1 MKLNKNINYRL
12 LVLYLKYG
20 YISLPGFRTIYKN
33 KKINK
38 WIKPPYRTNLNTTT
52 KDCLSYLEK
61 RCAEFV
67 INQKK
72 KEKKICLLLSSGQD
86 SRLLYKLLEKAV
98 IRYNY
103 QKNFFCFTGKIS
115 HSNNHY
121 DESSIIKKLWVK
133 KPLNHHVVSIN
144 KNDFIKNI
152 VLANKINFQPVNGLP
167 NIIFM
172 TCVKKIIKKFDFKK
186 VTIVAGI
193 SDQIF
198 FNVLKKQ
205 AQKQQSKKISLIS
218 ANEGTIFTNS
228 QYLTKKFD
236 KVSDQIFKNIK
247 SKNFFKQKNLYL
259 KYINQMAYNFRGPK
273 VITEFQNIFTH
284 FKVGS
289 FTPFVEKKFQEL
301 ILSLKTKDLH
311 DGKHKKTFIY
321 NANLIIDPFQKPI
334 SGLKVIS
341 PQREILYENRKKI
354 LKIINTSILVEQKI
368 IDKKKILETFN
379 NYLADFV
386 KYKKSQKKFEKFN
399 SYSLWKFLSSEIF
412 LRGCK

>member
-1 MKLNKNINYRL
+1 
-12 LVLYLKYG
+12 
-20 YISLPGFRTIYKN
+20 
-33 KKINK
+33 
-38 WIKPPYRTNLNTTT
+38 
-52 KDCLSYLEK
+52 
-61 RCAEFV
+61 
-67 INQKK
+67 
-72 KEKKICLLLSSGQD
+72 
-86 SRLLYKLLEKAV
+86 
-98 IRYNY
+98 
-103 QKNFFCFTGKIS
+103 
-115 HSNNHY
+115 
-121 DESSIIKKLWVK
+121 
-133 KPLNHHVVSIN
+133 
-144 KNDFIKNI
+144 
-152 VLANKINFQPVNGLP
+152 
-167 NIIFM
+167 
-172 TCVKKIIKKFDFKK
+172 
-186 VTIVAGI
+186 
-193 SDQIF
+193 
-198 FNVLKKQ
+198 
-205 AQKQQSKKISLIS
+205 
-218 ANEGTIFTNS
+218 
-228 QYLTKKFD
+228 
-236 KVSDQIFKNIK
+236 
-247 SKNFFKQKNLYL
+247 
-259 KYINQMAYNFRGPK
+259 MAYNFRGPK